1 MSRDNTK
8 ATPAPTRNRP
18 LDQSIRNDSVLA
30 AITDVPD
37 VKNEEVSKWLADL
50 YDISKITSED
60 IKHFWEAFSY
70 KGFNRA
76 DVLKQLSVLVKDKR
90 LAMELVIVGA
100 ISGPQRGANMKLSNG
115 KTAIEMGIP
124 ASGRQGKKD
133 LTLNKITAATAD
145 LAAWFL
151 KQMNAPKRMN
161 LDLPGWLQFPSAGS
175 IAMPQNYRDQHMEFS
190 RRFSKLIGG
199 EFNEQI
205 YMQMYA
211 NSYLDPK
218 LGLFT

>member
-1 MSRDNTK
+1 MSRDNTR
-8 ATPAPTRNRP
+8 ATPAPIRNRP
-18 LDQSIRNDSVLA
+18 LDQSIRNDNVPA

-37 VKNEEVSKWLADL
+37 VKAEDVNKWLADL
-50 YDISKITSED
+50 YDISKITGDD
-60 IKHFWEAFSY
+60 IKQFWEAFSY
-70 KGFNRA
+70 KGFNRN
-76 DVLKQLSVLVKDKR
+76 DVLRQLSVLIKDKR
-90 LAMELVIVGA
+90 TAMELVIVGA
-100 ISGPQRGANMKLSNG
+100 IAGPQRGANLKLSNG
-115 KTAIEMGIP
+115 KTPIEMGIP

-151 KQMNAPKRMN
+151 KQMAVPKRMN

-175 IAMPQNYRDQHMEFS
+175 ITMPQAYRDQHMEFS

-199 EFNEQI
+199 EFNDQI
-205 YMQMYA
+205 YMQMFA

-218 LGLFT
+218 LNLFG